1 MPLVVCPC
9 VSCSSAETLRLAVGP
24 FLLLPGAPHTL
35 LAIADAQQQQ
45 QQTPAGKGSRPVSG
59 SKRGRT
65 SRVPVAAVAAQAAQ
79 PAQELVL
86 LDGLGG
92 ASSLQQVLQLRD
104 CWGNTW
110 KPAAA
115 KLAARLQATAASA
128 AAGAGPEANPGSPQ
142 DTQHDDDEEEIIE
155 TLLRKH
161 RETLECLARG
171 SVQAGTQGQPQQQA
185 PSQPASKR
193 QRTSQRTAASKG
205 APGAAAGTSAA
216 AAGPGE
222 QWVLQLLL
230 FQSTPATEAAAG
242 SSRQAAAAAAGE
254 QPEQALRH
262 IDTLSFDADGCCTVP
277 ATALR
282 QLGVDGVGE
291 WQLYGQAVPTG
302 SSAAPGSGSGGSFD
316 PSMLRVEAGKR
327 LQLLL
332 GSWIVVS
339 EGAKELTQKE
349 MTIKSRL
356 AGYQRRVKSAQ
367 ATAGKAAAELQG
379 LEQRLAAAQAAAVNA
394 RKDLQTRKNNLTA
407 QQPPV
412 RLLQDVAAAAR
423 QRQLLCGDRQRQ
435 GRRMLERPW
444 LQPRPAGRPQQP
456 QPHRP
461 CSEEEVGDVPGWA
474 AALPAAGSL
483 LRPLVQQHCWWI
495 CLPSGMS

>member
-9 VSCSSAETLRLAVGP
+9 VSCASAETLRLAVGP

-35 LAIADAQQQQ
+35 LAAADAQQQQ

-59 SKRGRT
+59 SKRGRN
-65 SRVPVAAVAAQAAQ
+65 SRAPAAAVAAQAVQ

-86 LDGLGG
+86 LDSLGG
-92 ASSLQQVLQLRD
+92 ASSLQQVVQLRD

-115 KLAARLQATAASA
+115 KLAARLQATAA
-128 AAGAGPEANPGSPQ
+128 AAGAGPEADPASPQ
-142 DTQHDDDEEEIIE
+142 DTQHDDDEEDLVEA
-155 TLLRKH
+155 LLRKH

-171 SVQAGTQGQPQQQA
+171 SLQAGTQGQPQQQE

-193 QRTSQRTAASKG
+193 QRTSQRTAASKC
-205 APGAAAGTSAA
+205 APGAGAGTSAA

-222 QWVLQLLL
+222 HWVLQLLL
-230 FQSTPATEAAAG
+230 VKSTPTTGAAAG
-242 SSRQAAAAAAGE
+242 SSWQAAAAATAGE

-277 ATALR
+277 ATALC

-302 SSAAPGSGSGGSFD
+302 SSAAPGSGSSGSFD
-316 PSMLRVEAGKR
+316 PSMLRGEAGKR

-332 GSWIVVS
+332 GSWVVVS

-349 MTIKSRL
+349 MSVKLRL
-356 AGYQRRVKSAQ
+356 SAHQKRVKSAQ
-367 ATAGKAAAELQG
+367 ATAGKAAAELHG
-379 LEQRLAAAQAAAVNA
+379 LEQRLAVAQAAAVNA
-394 RKDLQTRKNNLTA
+394 RKDLQTRQNNLTA

-412 RLLQDVAAAAR
+412 RLLQDLEAAAR
-423 QRQLLCGDRQRQ
+423 QRQLLGGDRRQ

-461 CSEEEVGDVPGWA
+461 CTDEEVGDVPGWA

-483 LRPLVQQHCWWI
+483 RRPLVQQCFWLI
-495 CLPSGMS
+495 CLPSGMP